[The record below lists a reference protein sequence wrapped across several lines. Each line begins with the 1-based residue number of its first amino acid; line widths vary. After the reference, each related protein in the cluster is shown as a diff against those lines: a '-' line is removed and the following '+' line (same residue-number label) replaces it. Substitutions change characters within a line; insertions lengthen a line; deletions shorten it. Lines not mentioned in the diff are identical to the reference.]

1 MILYKAAATLKKEIE
16 KIRQSGKTIGFVPT
30 MGALHNGHISLVE
43 TSKKLCDITICSIF
57 VNPAQF
63 NDPEDFKKYPST
75 IGNDILLLENN
86 GCNILFFPAA
96 AEIYPPLIK
105 QAMRYHLGEIEYI
118 LEGKYRPGHFQ
129 GVCLAVHKL
138 LDIVNPDYLFLGQ
151 KDYQQCL
158 VIKRLLQLICHPA
171 KMLTVDTFREDSGLA
186 MSSRNLRLNDEQ
198 KKNAVGISKMLQYIA
213 THYANTPLPELEK
226 HATAYLLNNGFH
238 KVDYVSIADAETLR
252 PVKDITKAG
261 RLIALIAAFI
271 GEVRLIDNIIL
282 NE

>member
-1 MILYKAAATLKKEIE
+1 
-16 KIRQSGKTIGFVPT
+16 

-118 LEGKYRPGHFQ
+118 LEGKYRPGHFRACASQ
-129 GVCLAVHKL
+129 F
-138 LDIVNPDYLFLGQ
+138 INFL
-151 KDYQQCL
+151 
-158 VIKRLLQLICHPA
+158 
-171 KMLTVDTFREDSGLA
+171 
-186 MSSRNLRLNDEQ
+186 
-198 KKNAVGISKMLQYIA
+198 
-213 THYANTPLPELEK
+213 
-226 HATAYLLNNGFH
+226 
-238 KVDYVSIADAETLR
+238 
-252 PVKDITKAG
+252 
-261 RLIALIAAFI
+261 
-271 GEVRLIDNIIL
+271 IL
-282 NE
+282 